1 MRQTFQTELR
11 ELQTQM
17 AALGSLCADAIAKA
31 VHAFLDDE
39 QEVAASLST
48 LADTMDEKERDIENM
63 CLRLLLKQ
71 QPVARDLRTIS
82 SALKMVTD
90 MKRIGDQ
97 SADIAE
103 IVRTA
108 EPPAES
114 RTKMYRTMALDVIHM
129 VDESVD
135 AFLQQDSAR
144 ADAVIAYDDKV
155 DAEFDE
161 IKNKIIETLHAPSKN
176 EQYVVDLLMIA
187 KYLERIGDHAVNIA
201 KWVKYSISGEI
212 EIVN

>member
-144 ADAVIAYDDKV
+144 ADAVIAYSPGR
-155 DAEFDE
+155 AEVSAAQVTSGSRAR
-161 IKNKIIETLHAPSKN
+161 TLASSFRTKP
-176 EQYVVDLLMIA
+176 V
-187 KYLERIGDHAVNIA
+187 
-201 KWVKYSISGEI
+201 ISQSNAGLGTP
-212 EIVN
+212 

>member
-1 MRQTFQTELR
+1 MDVDR
-11 ELQTQM
+11 
-17 AALGSLCADAIAKA
+17 
-31 VHAFLDDE
+31 HAFLDDE